1 MRLPRNREDLAA
13 LGYLAGWKIVGKLP
27 ERPVMWAAMKAAD
40 RFSDNGRGPEQLRR
54 NLARVTGLPADDV
67 PDALVK
73 ASMRSYLRY
82 WVEAFRLPTMAG
94 PELYERIAG
103 MIRGR
108 ELLDAPAAEGRGIIL
123 LVTHSGNWDMAGMW
137 AARRF
142 GGFTSV
148 AERLRPEELYDAF
161 LEYRESLG
169 FTILPLTG
177 GEPPMVGL
185 RQRLESGGVI
195 ALVGE
200 RDFGGRGAEVEF
212 FGEKTI
218 MPVGAAQ
225 LARETG
231 AALHVAGLWFDGDD
245 WGFRVHPEVP
255 AADRELGDIV
265 QDCAW
270 LMESDIAAHPAD
282 WHMLQPL
289 WTADRRARRRRKA
302 ENGEAG
308 SDAHDAADR
317 AGI

>member
-1 MRLPRNREDLAA
+1 MRLPRTRDDVAA

-27 ERPVMWAAMKAAD
+27 ERPVRWAAMKAAD
-40 RFSDNGRGPEQLRR
+40 RFSGDGRGPEQLRR
-54 NLARVTGLPADDV
+54 NLARVTGLPFEDV

-82 WVEAFRLPTMAG
+82 WVEAFRLPAIAG
-94 PELYERIAG
+94 PELAERIGG

-108 ELLDAPAAEGRGIIL
+108 GLLEESAAAGRGIIL

-142 GGFTSV
+142 GGFTTV

-161 LEYRESLG
+161 VDFREGLG
-169 FTILPLTG
+169 FEILPLTG
-177 GEPPMVGL
+177 GEPPMAGL
-185 RQRLESGGVI
+185 RARLDAGGVV

-200 RDFGGRGAEVEF
+200 RDFGGRGAEVDF

-218 MPVGAAQ
+218 MPIGAAQ
-225 LARETG
+225 LARDTG

-245 WGFRVHPEVP
+245 WGLKVHPAVP
-255 AADRELGDIV
+255 AEGRDVADVV
-265 QDCAW
+265 QDCAA

-289 WTADRRARRRRKA
+289 WTADRQARRRRKA
-302 ENGEAG
+302 TEPDANGKAG
-308 SDAHDAADR
+308 D
-317 AGI
+317 